1 MPQSSAGRGL
11 GRPLQ
16 SSSGRP
22 PMSSLGRNQPVPM
35 SRAGLTTGAAG
46 GGLGGEARPMTSVS
60 GAGFQSAGK
69 DQRNF
74 DPLNMNK
81 GAAAPLA
88 EKSDNSPDDKAKEM
102 EKNVHRLLEE
112 SAEAISLK
120 DMRRGLEKA
129 KEAGKAERSL
139 CKFRESKGLADQISL
154 ELTFAVTFNIA
165 NAYYHNKMFDEAIE
179 TYKAIVKNR
188 DYPQAGRLRVNIG
201 NIYFDQKRY
210 PQAIKE
216 YRMALDQIPATGK
229 DLRFKI
235 FRNIGNA
242 FVKLGQFQD
251 AIDAFDTVMGGA
263 PDIQT
268 AFNLLLCLYARGDK
282 DKMRRHFTKMLS
294 IPVPGMTE
302 DDIEKLTEIP
312 DATTDRPD
320 TLREELHHRHEL
332 SNERILSSARLIAPI
347 IEEDA
352 NQWTSGYRWVMEQ
365 LRPDYETV
373 SSKLE
378 IDVAMTHM
386 KKRQFDEALEVLKGF
401 ERKDQ
406 SLRAVAATN
415 LSFIYFLEGEFQ
427 QAEEEADV
435 AMRSD
440 RYNAKALV
448 NKGNC
453 LFVAGNYQAARDMYL
468 EAVGVEADCV
478 EAIYNLGL
486 TNIRLNQ
493 LDQARHAFDKLHQ
506 ILPTVPEALFQL
518 GSIHEKKGGNQ
529 DLEQAAKTYEL
540 LLNATPGDPNLCSRL
555 GLVYEKLEDDS
566 TACHW
571 HTEAHRYSPVNLNV
585 ISWLGVWYV
594 KREMYEQ
601 AIEYFERAAKV
612 QPSEVKW
619 QLMVTS
625 CYRRLGDYN
634 KALELYLQ
642 IHQEHPDNIEALQ
655 YLEALCRDLGRPHDE
670 FSKKLEKLRRSQ
682 PQAQATMAGPG
693 GATRAGAGGAAQ
705 AGRLRPERPARPER
719 PVREAGPE
727 TVDPVEQMTASESK
741 SPLQA
746 PSARSGPQARGAT
759 PQRKTDDDDDFGDH
773 DVASMLA

>member
-1 MPQSSAGRGL
+1 
-11 GRPLQ
+11 
-16 SSSGRP
+16 
-22 PMSSLGRNQPVPM
+22 
-35 SRAGLTTGAAG
+35 
-46 GGLGGEARPMTSVS
+46 
-60 GAGFQSAGK
+60 
-69 DQRNF
+69 
-74 DPLNMNK
+74 
-81 GAAAPLA
+81 
-88 EKSDNSPDDKAKEM
+88 
-102 EKNVHRLLEE
+102 
-112 SAEAISLK
+112 
-120 DMRRGLEKA
+120 
-129 KEAGKAERSL
+129 
-139 CKFRESKGLADQISL
+139 
-154 ELTFAVTFNIA
+154 
-165 NAYYHNKMFDEAIE
+165 MFDEAIE

-229 DLRFKI
+229 DLRYKI

-302 DDIEKLTEIP
+302 DDVEKMSEIP
-312 DATTDRPD
+312 DATSDKPD
-320 TLREELHHRHEL
+320 TLREELHRRYEV

-347 IEEDA
+347 IEDDA
-352 NQWTSGYRWVMEQ
+352 NQWSSGFRWVMDQ
-365 LRPDYETV
+365 LRPDYETI

-378 IDVAMTHM
+378 IDIAMTYM

-468 EAVGVEADCV
+468 EAVGVEADCI

-518 GSIHEKKGGNQ
+518 GSIHEKKGQ
-529 DLEQAAKTYEL
+529 IRIW
-540 LLNATPGDPNLCSRL
+540 SR
-555 GLVYEKLEDDS
+555 
-566 TACHW
+566 
-571 HTEAHRYSPVNLNV
+571 RP
-585 ISWLGVWYV
+585 
-594 KREMYEQ
+594 R
-601 AIEYFERAAKV
+601 
-612 QPSEVKW
+612 P
-619 QLMVTS
+619 TS
-625 CYRRLGDYN
+625 YY
-634 KALELYLQ
+634 
-642 IHQEHPDNIEALQ
+642 
-655 YLEALCRDLGRPHDE
+655 
-670 FSKKLEKLRRSQ
+670 
-682 PQAQATMAGPG
+682 
-693 GATRAGAGGAAQ
+693 
-705 AGRLRPERPARPER
+705 
-719 PVREAGPE
+719 
-727 TVDPVEQMTASESK
+727 
-741 SPLQA
+741 
-746 PSARSGPQARGAT
+746 
-759 PQRKTDDDDDFGDH
+759 
-773 DVASMLA
+773 